1 MEPVMNANRKA
12 KAQQATDL
20 KEKFAKS
27 KIALFADYKGL
38 TAMQADDLRKK
49 LRATDAEIQVL
60 KNNVARLVTNDGS
73 LGEPAKTLMTSVVGP
88 TLVAFGYKDFT
99 VTAKA
104 LHKFSLENEAL
115 KLKDSLM
122 DGKLMTVAEVTAV
135 ATLPSRDVLYSML
148 LQTWN
153 GPIASFVRLLDAVA
167 KKKAAGGGT
176 ESAGGAE
183 AAAAPTS

>member
-1 MEPVMNANRKA
+1 MSNAMNQNRIEKT
-12 KAQQATDL
+12 KLATEL
-20 KEKFAKS
+20 KDKFAKS

-49 LRATDAEIQVL
+49 IRGTDAEVQVL
-60 KNNVARLVTNDGS
+60 KNNIARLITKDGS
-73 LGEPAKTLMTSVVGP
+73 LGEDAKALMDTVVGP

-99 VTAKA
+99 ATAKA
-104 LHKFSLENEAL
+104 LHKFATDNEAL

-122 DGKLMTVAEVTAV
+122 DGKKMSVAEVTAI
-135 ATLPSRDVLYSML
+135 ATLPSREVLYSML

-153 GPIASFVRLLDAVA
+153 GPIASFVRLLDALA
-167 KKKAAGGGT
+167 KKK
-176 ESAGGAE
+176 ESAGGAS

>member
-1 MEPVMNANRKA
+1 MSTPAMNQNRTEKA
-12 KAQQATDL
+12 ELAKSL
-20 KEKFAKS
+20 KEKFSKA

-49 LRATDAEIQVL
+49 IRGTDAEVQVL
-60 KNNVARLVTNDGS
+60 KNNIARLIVKDGS
-73 LGEPAKTLMTSVVGP
+73 LGEDAKALMDSVVGP

-99 VTAKA
+99 ATAKA
-104 LHKFSLENEAL
+104 LHKFSTDNEAL
-115 KLKDSLM
+115 KLKESLM
-122 DGKLMTVAEVTAV
+122 DGKKMSVAEVTAV

-153 GPIASFVRLLDAVA
+153 GPIASFVRLLDAYA
-167 KKKAAGGGT
+167 KKK
-176 ESAGGAE
+176 ESAGGAPE